1 MRFHNFSGVSFF
13 SLSLLS
19 SFVLHIIQHLC
30 LFFFSWFSPFLGY
43 FFSFFFVDAFF
54 FCWIIFLLSSVQS
67 VRARKDGSSP
77 WFMVSRARGMK
88 NRFLMKARRSGG
100 GGGFGA
106 PEPHRVFRKV
116 SHCPKKKKL
125 NLFCPW
131 ADGGFLV
138 SAPFC
143 ASFCRGKS
151 GWVAVS
157 RLRYDN
163 ITKRYSSNNT

>member
-100 GGGFGA
+100 GGGSGHLNPTAFS
-106 PEPHRVFRKV
+106 EKLVIV
-116 SHCPKKKKL
+116 QKKR
-125 NLFCPW
+125 N
-131 ADGGFLV
+131 
-138 SAPFC
+138 
-143 ASFCRGKS
+143 
-151 GWVAVS
+151 
-157 RLRYDN
+157 
-163 ITKRYSSNNT
+163 